1 MTRKKVFIGLGVV
14 VVLGAIVWAN
24 FAFKKEKGTTV
35 TVEAIKQRDL
45 EAIVSAS
52 GKIRA
57 RRTVNITSEVSGKVV
72 QLAVDEGQRVKA
84 GQFLLQ
90 VDPRNVR
97 SRLQVSEATLEQQKI
112 ALQQARTALENARV
126 NLKQAEDEYARQRAL
141 DKSQLATKQTLEN
154 AENLVAIRRGELR
167 TAEQQVSNASQAIR
181 RQNAD
186 LDSARHDLSRVTILS
201 PIDGLITK
209 RNVEEGETAMAGFTN
224 NPSVVL
230 LVVSDMS
237 VIEAEVEV
245 DETDIP
251 NVQLGQ
257 KTKVTIDALPDKEF
271 PATVTEIGNSPIGT
285 GTTSAAGLTA
295 TNFKVVVTL
304 DGQIPE
310 VRPGFTCTADIT
322 TATRKAAVAV
332 PIQAMTIRDVVLDAK
347 GNMVPPKKDEKGK
360 GKGRRPSSVGAVEA
374 AELPP
379 GQTRKEVEGV
389 FLVTKENTAKFVQV
403 KSGVAGDKYFE
414 VLSGLKAGDRV
425 ITGPFDSVRAL
436 AEGAPVKIDETGGAA
451 AAKKS

>member
-1 MTRKKVFIGLGVV
+1 MTRKKVLIGVGIA
-14 VVLGAIVWAN
+14 VVLAAMVWAN
-24 FAFKKEKGTTV
+24 FAFKKDAGTTV
-35 TVEAIKQRDL
+35 TVEAIKQRNL
-45 EAIVSAS
+45 ESVVSAS

-72 QLAVDEGQRVKA
+72 QLAVDEGQRVKT

-112 ALQQARTALENARV
+112 ALQQSRTALENSKV
-126 NLKQAEDEYARQRAL
+126 NLKQAEDEYARQKAL
-141 DKSQLATKQTLEN
+141 EKGALTTKQALEQ

-167 TAEQQVSNASQAIR
+167 TAEQAVNNAEQAIR
-181 RQNAD
+181 RQSAD
-186 LDSARHDLSRVTILS
+186 LDSARHDLSRVTIES
-201 PIDGLITK
+201 PIDGIITK

-230 LVVSDMS
+230 LIVADMS
-237 VIEAEVEV
+237 VIEAELEV

-257 KTKVTIDALPDKEF
+257 PVQVSIDALPDKKF
-271 PATVTEIGNSPIGT
+271 PAKVTEIGNSPIGT
-285 GTTSAAGLTA
+285 GTTSATGVTA

-304 DGQIPE
+304 DGQIPD

-322 TATRKAAVAV
+322 TATRKNAVSV
-332 PIQAMTIRDVVLDAK
+332 PIQAMTIREVILDAS
-347 GNMVPPKKDEKGK
+347 GNIVKQPKSEQ
-360 GKGRRPSSVGAVEA
+360 KGRRPSSGAVEA
-374 AELPP
+374 AEVKP
-379 GQTRKEVEGV
+379 GQTKKEVEGV
-389 FLVTKENTAKFVQV
+389 FLVTKDNKAQFVTV
-403 KSGVAGDKYFE
+403 KSGIAGDKYFE
-414 VLSGLKAGDRV
+414 VLSGLKTGDRV

-436 AEGAPVKIDETGGAA
+436 ADDAPVKIDETGKAGP
-451 AAKKS
+451 AKK

>member
-1 MTRKKVFIGLGVV
+1 MTRKKVLIALGVV
-14 VVLGAIVWAN
+14 VLLGAMVWAN
-24 FAFKKEKGTTV
+24 FAFKKDTGTTV

-45 EAIVSAS
+45 ESIVSAS

-97 SRLQVSEATLEQQKI
+97 SRLQVSEATLEQMKI
-112 ALQQARTALENARV
+112 ALQQSRTQLENAKV
-126 NLKQAEDEYARQRAL
+126 NLKQAQDELTRQKAL
-141 DKSQLATKQTLEN
+141 EKSALTTKQALEQ
-154 AENLVAIRRGELR
+154 AENLVSIRQGEVR
-167 TAEQQVSNASQAIR
+167 NAEQAVNNADQAIR
-181 RQNAD
+181 RQTAD
-186 LDSARHDLSRVTILS
+186 LDSARHDLSRVTIES
-201 PIDGLITK
+201 PIDGIITK

-230 LVVSDMS
+230 LIVADMS
-237 VIEAEVEV
+237 IIEAEIEV

-257 KTKVTIDALPDKEF
+257 KVQVSIDALPDRKF
-271 PATVTEIGNSPIGT
+271 PAKVTEIGNSPIGT
-285 GTTSAAGLTA
+285 GTTSATGVTA

-304 DGQIPE
+304 DNQIPE

-322 TATRKAAVAV
+322 TATRKNVPAV
-332 PIQAMTIRDVVLDAK
+332 PIQAMTIREVVLDAN
-347 GNMVPPKKDEKGK
+347 GSIVRQPKKDD
-360 GKGRRPSSVGAVEA
+360 KGRRPSSVGAVEA
-374 AELPP
+374 AELKP
-379 GQTRKEVEGV
+379 GQTKKEVEGV
-389 FLVTKENTAKFVQV
+389 FLVTKENKAQFVTV

-414 VLSGLKAGDRV
+414 VLTGLKAGDRV

-436 AEGAPVKIDETGGAA
+436 ADDALVKVDEGGKTAPVK
-451 AAKKS
+451 K

>member
-1 MTRKKVFIGLGVV
+1 MTRKKVLIGLGVV
-14 VVLGAIVWAN
+14 IVLGAMVWAN

-35 TVEAIKQRDL
+35 TAETIKLRDL
-45 EAIVSAS
+45 EAVVSAS
-52 GKIRA
+52 GKIQA
-57 RRTVNITSEVSGKVV
+57 RRAVNITSEVSGKVV

-90 VDPRNVR
+90 VDPRTVN
-97 SRLQVSEATLEQQKI
+97 SRLRVSEATLEQQKI

-126 NLKQAEDEYARQRAL
+126 NLKQAEDEYARQSQL
-141 DKSQLATKQTLEN
+141 DKSQLATKQTLEQT
-154 AENLVAIRRGELR
+154 ENTLKIRRGELR
-167 TAEQQVSNASQAIR
+167 SAEQAVSKAAQAIR
-181 RQNAD
+181 SQTAE
-186 LDSARHDLSRVTILS
+186 LDSARHDVSRVTIQS

-257 KTKVTIDALPDKEF
+257 TAKVTIDALPDRTFTAK
-271 PATVTEIGNSPIGT
+271 VTEIGNSPINS
-285 GTTSAAGLTA
+285 TTASSSSSVSA

-304 DGQIPE
+304 DGPIPD

-322 TATRKAAVAV
+322 TATRKNVAAV
-332 PIQAMTIRDVVLDAK
+332 PIQAMTIREVVLD
-347 GNMVPPKKDEKGK
+347 GSGQVVRQPKKDP
-360 GKGRRPSSVGAVEA
+360 KGRRPGTVEA
-374 AELPP
+374 AELKP

-389 FLVTKENTAKFVQV
+389 FVVTKDNKAQFVTV
-403 KSGVAGDKYFE
+403 KSGISGDKYFE
-414 VLSGLKAGDRV
+414 VLQGLKPGDRV

-436 AEGAPVKIDETGGAA
+436 EDEAPVKIDETGKGSAR
-451 AAKKS
+451 K